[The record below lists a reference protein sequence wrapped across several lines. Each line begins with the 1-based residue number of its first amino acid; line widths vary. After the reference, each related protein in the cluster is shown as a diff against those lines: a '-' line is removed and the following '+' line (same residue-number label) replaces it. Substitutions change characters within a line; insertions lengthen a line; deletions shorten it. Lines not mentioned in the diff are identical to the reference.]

1 MLFASCG
8 MERVFMFIGWI
19 GLARPCSAWAVFVV
33 AGPSISHL
41 LRVRICEI
49 AFTRY
54 RRSDVTGGVNREG
67 FLSGGSHALLVV
79 AGASVAAN
87 SLKLVSF
94 AFAVRWRIYRI
105 TGFAASPIFRFSL
118 PGLISAFLGFNPPSR
133 FIGKI
138 ASGVSS
144 FVFGG
149 FVLSRRPSIVQP
161 DGTFT
166 ESFSGLQQEF
176 SRTGRARHAD
186 IVA

>member
-1 MLFASCG
+1 MFCMGCLCGGGTFNLPFASGEDLRNC
-8 MERVFMFIGWI
+8 FHTLPQIGCN
-19 GLARPCSAWAVFVV
+19 R
-33 AGPSISHL
+33 
-41 LRVRICEI
+41 
-49 AFTRY
+49 
-54 RRSDVTGGVNREG
+54 GVNREG